1 MRLPILA
8 AVFTLGACA
17 CVFAAPAFAHSPY
30 LLPNAFDATGRD
42 HVTVEGS
49 FTERF
54 FTPDVVMK
62 SDSFAVVGPDG
73 AVQAL
78 KPAYFRDLTV
88 LETDTKQ
95 DGTWRIT
102 SGQRVGRTAD
112 AAFVKD
118 ASGDGWVFFD
128 PEKGPPAGA
137 KAVKMTSLTKAEV
150 YVSRG
155 KPSDKPL
162 APTGQGLEFHAL
174 THPNSIFAGEPA
186 KFELLY
192 DGRPLANH
200 RIGIAA
206 AGEPENEDG
215 SKGPSVTT
223 DEKGR
228 YAIKADKPVVYVAMT
243 RYRVAPVGAEAGRSF
258 TYTLTFD
265 VAR

>member
-8 AVFTLGACA
+8 AVFTSGACA

-162 APTGQGLEFHAL
+162 APTGQGWSSTPSPTPIRSSPAS
-174 THPNSIFAGEPA
+174 PRNSSCSTTASPWPITASASPPPESPRTRTAARGQASPPMRRAASRSRRTSPA
-186 KFELLY
+186 STW
-192 DGRPLANH
+192 P
-200 RIGIAA
+200 
-206 AGEPENEDG
+206 
-215 SKGPSVTT
+215 
-223 DEKGR
+223 
-228 YAIKADKPVVYVAMT
+228 
-243 RYRVAPVGAEAGRSF
+243 
-258 TYTLTFD
+258 
-265 VAR
+265 